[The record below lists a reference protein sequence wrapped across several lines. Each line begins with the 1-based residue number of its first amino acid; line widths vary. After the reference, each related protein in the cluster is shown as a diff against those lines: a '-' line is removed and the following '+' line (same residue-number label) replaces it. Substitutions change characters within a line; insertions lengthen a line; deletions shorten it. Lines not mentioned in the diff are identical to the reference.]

1 MTAASE
7 ETVVAVRRWL
17 ETLNVFRAHAEIE
30 STGASI
36 TLRARC
42 GRCALRPHLAFVA
55 GPSSADVRLIATAD
69 AMRGEIF
76 MQRSEGGA
84 ALLAPKP
91 PNEVAQMIDYIVRQ
105 PLPSPTRPFLSVLFG
120 VSRCVAMHLRC
131 SPVGAICFPGTH

>member
-1 MTAASE
+1 MTAASG

-30 STGASI
+30 TTGASI
-36 TLRARC
+36 SLRARF
-42 GRCALRPHLAFVA
+42 GRCALRPHLAFGC

-105 PLPSPTRPFLSVLFG
+105 PLPSPTRPFLGGLFG
-120 VSRCVAMHLRC
+120 MSRRAAMHLRRG
-131 SPVGAICFPGTH
+131 PVGAVRFSGTH